1 VADFRRFQA
10 FTGGKDTW
18 INIETITHMT
28 VSDHADAVI
37 IHFIGGAS
45 TSVVGEIGAIIK
57 ALAPGVALGR
67 EGGMTQD
74 I

>member
-1 VADFRRFQA
+1 MADFRLFQA

-28 VSDHADAVI
+28 ASDQGGVT

-45 TSVVGEIGAIIK
+45 TAVAGEIGAIIK
-57 ALAPGVALGR
+57 
-67 EGGMTQD
+67 D
-74 I
+74 ITPHNRSTPRGQ